1 MLFLLREDAMIRRAG
16 EHPQADRWR
25 GRSMAA
31 ASGDGKDAG
40 AGSAG
45 GGSSPFWIFSLKVY
59 RSPAVQAACLELQD
73 GSGVDV
79 NVLLFMLWLGS
90 LGRYLTTDEVRGVVD
105 AVEPWR
111 CDVVVPLRSARRALK
126 TPPAAFQGSAGEALR
141 AQVKRAELESERMQQ
156 DVLFQLS
163 GKGLGSA
170 GADPGVAAAANVAG
184 YATVLGRVF
193 PTEPVSTMLAAT
205 SAA

>member
-1 MLFLLREDAMIRRAG
+1 MSATG
-16 EHPQADRWR
+16 EI
-25 GRSMAA
+25 
-31 ASGDGKDAG
+31 GKEAG

-45 GGSSPFWIFSLKVY
+45 AGSSPFWIFSLKIY

-90 LGRYLTTDEVRGVVD
+90 LGRQLTTDEVRGVVD

-111 CDVVVPLRSARRALK
+111 RDVVVPLRSARRALK
-126 TPPAAFQGSAGEALR
+126 LPPSAFQGSASEALR
-141 AQVKRAELESERMQQ
+141 AQVKRAELEAERLQQ
-156 DVLFQLS
+156 DILFQLS
-163 GKGLGSA
+163 GRKLGSA
-170 GADPGVAAAANVAG
+170 GADPTLAAGANVAG

-193 PTEPVSTMLAAT
+193 PTEPVATMLAA
-205 SAA
+205 AATA